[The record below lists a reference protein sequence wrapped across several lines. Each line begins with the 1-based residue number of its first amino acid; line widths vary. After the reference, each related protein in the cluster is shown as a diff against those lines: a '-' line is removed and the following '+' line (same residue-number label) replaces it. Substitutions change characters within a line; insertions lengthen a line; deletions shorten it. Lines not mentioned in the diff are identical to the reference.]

1 MSINTLDKILEEQ
14 GLQYEDL
21 DAAERE
27 TYRKANFDLK
37 ILSIGDVKNYVSY
50 MKDSVALLLSDTPSN
65 EEVKVIHLQA
75 RLKNYILLEAFLT
88 APEKAEEAFRKQM
101 DKKGTA

>member
-1 MSINTLDKILEEQ
+1 MPVNALDKILEEQ

-27 TYRKANFDLK
+27 TYRKANFNLK

-50 MKDSVALLLSDTPSN
+50 MKDSVALLLADTPW
-65 EEVKVIHLQA
+65 EEELKIVHLQA
-75 RLKNYILLEAFLT
+75 RLKNYVLLEAFLT
-88 APEKAEEAFRKQM
+88 RPEKAEEAFRKQM
-101 DKKGTA
+101 DKK